1 MYTYSVLYYLKSVK
15 EIKILIGDEEDMKK
29 DIKIVA
35 VISSPNFNGNTAS
48 LVREALNGA
57 KKEGAYVT
65 EIFLANYK
73 LEFCKGC
80 LMCNSKGECPID
92 DGFEEI
98 RKLIYEA
105 DGIIL
110 GSPTYALEYNA
121 AMKCFFERLGT
132 YTLYTSLLGGKYAAC
147 ISTSYNRNGAKNVAK
162 KLTSIFKFGIFER
175 SYISGTLGVHT
186 RVNGVEKKI
195 CESTDDLKKA
205 NELGRKIT
213 KDIKRNNK
221 YPFQNIIMRSV
232 IALYLKPTF
241 RKFILKNKEEKECA
255 SYYSLHQRGL
265 I

>member
-1 MYTYSVLYYLKSVK
+1 MKK
-15 EIKILIGDEEDMKK
+15 DIKK

-57 KKEGAYVT
+57 KEEGASVK

-80 LMCNSKGECPID
+80 LMCNAKGECPIS

-132 YTLYTSLLGGKYAAC
+132 YTLYGSLLGGKYGVG

-186 RVNGVEKKI
+186 VINGVEKKA
-195 CESTDDLKKA
+195 CDNTDGLKKA

-213 KDIKRNNK
+213 KDIKRNNR
-221 YPFQNIIMRSV
+221 YPFQNVIMRV
-232 IALYLKPTF
+232 VTALYIKPMF
-241 RKFILKNKEEKECA
+241 EKFILKNKEEKERA

>member
-1 MYTYSVLYYLKSVK
+1 
-15 EIKILIGDEEDMKK
+15 MKK

-48 LVREALNGA
+48 LVREALKGA
-57 KKEGAYVT
+57 KEEGASVT

-80 LMCNSKGECPID
+80 LMCNAKGKCPIP

-110 GSPTYALEYNA
+110 GSPTYAMEYNA
-121 AMKCFFERLGT
+121 EMKCFFERLGT
-132 YTLYTSLLGGKYAAC
+132 YTLYSSLLGGKYAVG
-147 ISTSYNRNGAKNVAK
+147 ISTSYNKNGAKNVAK
-162 KLTSIFKFGIFER
+162 KLTSIFKFGIFQR
-175 SYISGTLGVHT
+175 SYISGTLGIHT
-186 RVNGVEKKI
+186 MVNGVEKKV

-221 YPFQNIIMRSV
+221 YPFQNVIIRSV
-232 IALYLKPTF
+232 VALYLKPTF
-241 RKFILKNKEEKECA
+241 KKYIIKNKEEKERA

>member
-1 MYTYSVLYYLKSVK
+1 M
-15 EIKILIGDEEDMKK
+15 GDEEDMKK
-29 DIKIVA
+29 DIKIVG

-57 KKEGAYVT
+57 KKEGASVT

-80 LMCNSKGECPID
+80 LVCNAKGECPIS

-110 GSPTYALEYNA
+110 GSPTYAMEYNA

-132 YTLYTSLLGGKYAAC
+132 YTLYSSLLGGKYAVG
-147 ISTSYNRNGAKNVAK
+147 ISTSYNKNGAKNVAK
-162 KLTSIFKFGIFER
+162 KLTGIFKFGIFQR

-186 RVNGVEKKI
+186 MINGVEKKV
-195 CESTDDLKKA
+195 CESPDDLKKA

-213 KDIKRNNK
+213 KDIKCNNR
-221 YPFQNIIMRSV
+221 YPFQNVIMRMV
-232 IALYLKPTF
+232 IALYIKPIF
-241 RKFILKNKEEKECA
+241 KKFILKNKEEKESA
-255 SYYSLHQRGL
+255 SYGSLQQRGL

>member
-1 MYTYSVLYYLKSVK
+1 
-15 EIKILIGDEEDMKK
+15 MKK

-57 KKEGAYVT
+57 KEEGASVN

-80 LMCNSKGECPID
+80 LMCNAKGECPIPD
-92 DGFEEI
+92 DFEEI

-121 AMKCFFERLGT
+121 AMKCFFERLGP
-132 YTLYTSLLGGKYAAC
+132 YTLYGSLLGGKYSVG

-186 RVNGVEKKI
+186 MINGVEKKV
-195 CESTDDLKKA
+195 CESADDLKKA

-213 KDIKRNNK
+213 KDIKCNNR
-221 YPFQNIIMRSV
+221 YTFQNIIYRII
-232 IALYLKPTF
+232 IALFIKPIF
-241 RKFILKNKEEKECA
+241 KKFILKNKEEKEYA

>member
-57 KKEGAYVT
+57 KKEGASVT
-65 EIFLANYK
+65 EVFLADYK

-80 LMCNSKGECPID
+80 LMCNSKGKCPID

-132 YTLYTSLLGGKYAAC
+132 YTLYTSLLGGKYAAG

-162 KLTSIFKFGIFER
+162 KLISIFKFGIFER

-186 RVNGVEKKI
+186 MVNGVEKEI

-221 YPFQNIIMRSV
+221 YHFQNIIMRAM

-241 RKFILKNKEEKECA
+241 RKFILKNKDGKESA
-255 SYYSLHQRGL
+255 SYFSLHQRRL

>member
-1 MYTYSVLYYLKSVK
+1 
-15 EIKILIGDEEDMKK
+15 MKK

-57 KKEGAYVT
+57 KKEGASVT
-65 EIFLANYK
+65 EIFLANYN

-80 LMCNSKGECPID
+80 LMCNAKGKCPIS

-121 AMKCFFERLGT
+121 QMKCFFERLGT
-132 YTLYTSLLGGKYAAC
+132 YTLYSSLLGGKYVVG
-147 ISTSYNRNGAKNVAK
+147 ISTSYNKNGARKVAK
-162 KLTSIFKFGIFER
+162 KLTGVFKFGIFKR

-186 RVNGVEKKI
+186 MINGVEKKI
-195 CESTDDLKKA
+195 CENTDALNKA
-205 NELGRKIT
+205 NKLGRKVT
-213 KDIKRNNK
+213 QDIKYNNR
-221 YPFQNIIMRSV
+221 YPFQNVIMRLV
-232 IALYLKPTF
+232 TAIYLKPIF
-241 RKFILKNKEEKECA
+241 KKFILENKEGKERA
-255 SYYSLHQRGL
+255 SYSSLHERGL

>member
-1 MYTYSVLYYLKSVK
+1 M
-15 EIKILIGDEEDMKK
+15 GDEEDMKK
-29 DIKIVA
+29 DIKIVG

-57 KKEGAYVT
+57 KKEGASVT

-80 LMCNSKGECPID
+80 LMCNTKGECPIP

-132 YTLYTSLLGGKYAAC
+132 YTLYTSLLGGKYAVG
-147 ISTSYNRNGAKNVAK
+147 ISTSYNRNGAKKVAK
-162 KLTSIFKFGIFER
+162 KLTGIFKFGIFER

-186 RVNGVEKKI
+186 MVNGVEKKVS
-195 CESTDDLKKA
+195 ESSDDLKKA

-213 KDIKRNNK
+213 KDIKLNNK
-221 YPFQNIIMRSV
+221 YSFQNVIMRLV
-232 IALYLKPTF
+232 IAVYLKPVF
-241 RKFILKNKEEKECA
+241 KKFILKNKEERERA
-255 SYYSLHQRGL
+255 SYSSLHQRGL

>member
-1 MYTYSVLYYLKSVK
+1 MKK
-15 EIKILIGDEEDMKK
+15 EMKEEMQK
-29 DIKIVA
+29 DIKIVG
-35 VISSPNFNGNTAS
+35 VISSPNYNGSTAS

-57 KKEGAYVT
+57 KKEGATVT
-65 EIFLANYK
+65 EVFLAAYK

-80 LMCNSKGECPID
+80 LKCNEKGECPIA

-132 YTLYTSLLGGKYAAC
+132 YTLYSSLLGGKYGVG
-147 ISTSYNRNGAKNVAK
+147 ISTSYNRNAAKKVAK
-162 KLTSIFKFGIFER
+162 KLTSVFKFGIFKR
-175 SYISGTLGVHT
+175 SYISGTLGIHT
-186 RVNGVEKKI
+186 MVNGVEKKVW
-195 CESTDDLKKA
+195 ESAENLDKA
-205 NELGRKIT
+205 NELGRKIAMDV
-213 KDIKRNNK
+213 KSNK
-221 YPFQNIIMRSV
+221 SYPFQNVMMRLL

-241 RKFILKNKEEKECA
+241 KKFIIKNRDKKERA
-255 SYYSLHQRGL
+255 SYHSLHERGL

>member
-1 MYTYSVLYYLKSVK
+1 
-15 EIKILIGDEEDMKK
+15 MKK

-48 LVREALNGA
+48 LVREAINGA
-57 KKEGAYVT
+57 KEEGASVT

-80 LMCNSKGECPID
+80 LICNAKGKCPIN

-121 AMKCFFERLGT
+121 VMKCFFERLGT
-132 YTLYTSLLGGKYAAC
+132 YTLYTSLLGGKYAVG
-147 ISTSYNRNGAKNVAK
+147 ISTSYKRNGAKNVAK

-186 RVNGVEKKI
+186 MVNGAQKKV
-195 CESTDDLKKA
+195 CESNDDLKKA

-213 KDIKRNNK
+213 KDIKSNNR
-221 YPFQNIIMRSV
+221 YTLQTVIMRAV
-232 IALYLKPTF
+232 IALYLKPIF
-241 RKFILKNKEEKECA
+241 KNKEQKERA